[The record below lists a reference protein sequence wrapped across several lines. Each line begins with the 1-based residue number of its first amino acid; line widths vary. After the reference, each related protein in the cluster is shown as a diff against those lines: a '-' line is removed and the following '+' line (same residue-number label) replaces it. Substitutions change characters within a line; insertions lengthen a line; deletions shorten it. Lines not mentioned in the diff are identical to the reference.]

1 MTEGHRT
8 WIRPRELAWGNEAQR
23 AVLHAIAE
31 DVAKRTAHKV
41 VALEVLRSDG
51 YLEFVAIAGD
61 EDARAKMMG
70 QASPLELGHIRR
82 LGQEMDGWWHVP
94 NEVLDDTTRAWL
106 DQYGHRPD
114 VPASDLPDG
123 WDPDDQ
129 LVRLLEDADGELR
142 GLLYL
147 DEPLSGLRPTPE
159 VVAAINAEA
168 GVLFEA
174 IISIVERELYAEQV
188 RMVNQARAAMRAIEP
203 GQQLDDF
210 LLEMSA
216 AMVERMNVDTAEVV
230 LRGDALDRL
239 APDREQLE
247 AVMTQVWRRRGH
259 LMVEREQTWGAMGT
273 ALPTRPE
280 LVDEMEQRGLASWLL
295 VPIGMGDDFLG
306 TLGLGRS
313 ADGDRWTASEINA
326 ASVVAADLATMI
338 LDARVVER
346 ERELNTELRAL
357 SDYRHDMI
365 FTLAH
370 ELRNPVSVL
379 WTNLELIQEDHPPQ
393 EMQGSLSAIERAARR
408 IEDMLEDLMALGRV
422 SDPHAG
428 PPVEVPLSEI
438 TREVAEFLAPL
449 GAGDGVDLDLDVADD
464 LVVEGEP
471 AGLQRLVTNLLSNAL
486 KYTPAG
492 GRVRVVLEP
501 AERVAGGADGVR
513 LTVADTGIGISKDE
527 VSKVFEAFFRSQ
539 DPHARRRPGTG
550 LGLAVVDR
558 VTRQHD
564 GDVEVASTLGE
575 GTTFTVWLPRLAV
588 VPPGE

>member
-1 MTEGHRT
+1 MTEGQPT

-61 EDARAKMMG
+61 EAARAKMMG

-94 NEVLDDTTRAWL
+94 HDRLDDTTRAWL

-114 VPASDLPDG
+114 VPASGVPGG

-129 LVRLLEDADGELR
+129 MVRLLEDADGELR

-159 VVAAINAEA
+159 VVTAINAEA

-188 RMVNQARAAMRAIEP
+188 RMVNQARAAMRDIEP
-203 GQQLDDF
+203 GRRLEEF
-210 LLEMSA
+210 LEEMTA
-216 AMVERMNVDTAEVV
+216 AMAARMNVDSADVV
-230 LRGDALDRL
+230 LKGDALDLL

-247 AVMTQVWRRRGH
+247 EVMTQVWRRRGH
-259 LMVEREQTWGAMGT
+259 LMVERDQTWGALG
-273 ALPTRPE
+273 AAVATRPE
-280 LVDEMEQRGLASWLL
+280 LVSEMEKRGLESWLL
-295 VPIGMGDDFLG
+295 VPIGMGEDFLG
-306 TLGLGRS
+306 TLGLGR
-313 ADGDRWTASEINA
+313 AANGDRWTASEINA
-326 ASVVAADLATMI
+326 ATVVAADLASMV

-346 ERELNTELRAL
+346 ERELNSRLRAL

-379 WTNLELIQEDHPPQ
+379 WTNLELIQDDAPPP
-393 EMQGSLSAIERAARR
+393 EMQGSLAAIERAARR
-408 IEDMLEDLMALGRV
+408 IEDMVEDLMALGRV
-422 SDPHAG
+422 SDPRAAATA
-428 PPVEVPLSEI
+428 EVRLSEM
-438 TREVAEFLAPL
+438 TRDVAAFLAPL
-449 GAGDGVDLDLDVADD
+449 GEQDGIDLELAVADD
-464 LVVEGEP
+464 LVVDGEP
-471 AGLQRLVTNLLSNAL
+471 AGLQRLVTNLVSNAL
-486 KYTPAG
+486 KYTSSG
-492 GRVRVVLEP
+492 GRVRVVLEE
-501 AERVAGGADGVR
+501 ASRDGADGVR
-513 LTVADTGIGISKDE
+513 LTVADTGIGISQEE
-527 VSKVFEAFFRSQ
+527 VARVFEAFFRSQ
-539 DPHARRRPGTG
+539 DPSARRRPGTG
-550 LGLAVVDR
+550 LGLAVVRR
-558 VTRQHD
+558 VTQQHL
-564 GDVEVASTLGE
+564 GHVEVASVLGE
-575 GTTFTVWLPRLAV
+575 GTTFTVWLPRLTPS
-588 VPPGE
+588 PPGE